1 MSIKILVNILQTT
14 NYKMKKINDLTK
26 FIKEPLRK
34 IDLFLL

>member
-14 NYKMKKINDLTK
+14 NYKMKKINGLTK